1 MRKSLALIV
10 IVMLAFN
17 LAACGK
23 KKVVENVPIAE
34 GGSGD
39 GGDGTGGVG
48 SDGIEGS
55 QFGPGNP
62 DDPNDPLNK
71 RVVYFEYDSPNLD
84 AEGQIIAEAHA
95 QWLASNPG
103 VTVVLEGHAD
113 ERGTREYNLALGENR
128 AQSVMQVM
136 QGMGVSGSNIQSIS
150 YGEERPVAL
159 GADESSWSL
168 NRRVEIIYGN

>member
-1 MRKSLALIV
+1 MRKILALSVV
-10 IVMLAFN
+10 IMLAFN
-17 LAACGK
+17 IAGCGK
-23 KKVVENVPIAE
+23 KKVMENVPVVE

-39 GGDGTGGVG
+39 STGTEGIDG
-48 SDGIEGS
+48 SGIDGS
-55 QFGPGNP
+55 QFGPGS

-71 RVVYFEYDSPNLD
+71 RVIYFEYDSPNLD
-84 AEGQIIAEAHA
+84 AEGQLIAEAHA
-95 QWLASNPG
+95 QWLTNNSS

-113 ERGTREYNLALGENR
+113 ERGTREYNLALGEDR
-128 AQSVMQVM
+128 AKSVMQVM
-136 QGMGVSGSNIQSIS
+136 QGMGVSGSNVQTIS